1 VRSGDL
7 WHWHQHDNAAGC
19 EGDSVRTCCRR
30 CSRVGNGPA
39 LYVPGNS
46 PRVGADNVWS
56 MSVYDFDMGLKRV
69 FPIYENV
76 KLQFEADLSN
86 GTNHVVWGSL
96 NGGVRG
102 Q

>member
-1 VRSGDL
+1 
-7 WHWHQHDNAAGC
+7 
-19 EGDSVRTCCRR
+19 
-30 CSRVGNGPA
+30 
-39 LYVPGNS
+39 
-46 PRVGADNVWS
+46 